1 MPLTRRAWLSL
12 AAAFPSLSGQNK
24 WNVNYDESKVPAY
37 TLPDPLRF
45 EDGTPVRSARD
56 WPRRRA
62 EILALFERHVY
73 GRIPGGRPAG
83 MRFEVLTQPEA
94 ALGGAAV
101 RKQVRVLFSGKS
113 DGPKMDLLLYLPP
126 NSRGKAPA
134 FLGLHFASNHTVRND
149 PGILINPAWERF
161 RKAAGKPLEAPAEQ
175 MRGSHA
181 SRWAVEKITG
191 AGFALVTA
199 YYCDIAPDRKDAFD
213 EGVYPL
219 FYRPGQTE
227 PADDEWGAIG
237 AWAWGLGR
245 ALDYLEQE
253 PAVDARRVA
262 VMGHSRLGKA
272 ALWASA
278 IDPRF
283 AIAISNNS
291 GCMGA
296 ALSRRRFG
304 ETVEIIST
312 AFPHWF
318 CRNFRQYA
326 NREDALPVDQHE
338 LVALSAPRPVY
349 AASAQEDLWADP
361 RGEFLSLVHA
371 SPVWRLLGKRGLPAT
386 EMPPVHQPVTGDLG
400 YHIRA
405 GKHDV
410 TDYDWEQYIA
420 FAKRHFGMK

>member
-12 AAAFPSLSGQNK
+12 AAALPSLSGQNRRE
-24 WNVNYDESKVPAY
+24 VNYDESKVPAY
-37 TLPDPLRF
+37 RLPDPLRF
-45 EDGTPVRSARD
+45 EDGTAVRSARD

-73 GRIPGGRPAG
+73 GRAPGGRPAG
-83 MRFEVLTQPEA
+83 MRFEVLTPPEA

-113 DGPKMDLLLYLPP
+113 DGPKMDLLLYFPP

-134 FLGLHFASNHTVRND
+134 FLGLHFSSNHTVRND
-149 PGILINPAWERF
+149 PGILVNPAWERF
-161 RKAAGKPLEAPAEQ
+161 RKAAGRPLEAPAEQ
-175 MRGSHA
+175 LRGSEA

-199 YYCDIAPDRKDAFD
+199 YYCDIAEDRKDAFD
-213 EGVYPL
+213 AGVYPL

-304 ETVEIIST
+304 ETVESIST
-312 AFPHWF
+312 TFPHWF

-326 NREDALPVDQHE
+326 NREDALPVDQHQ

-371 SPVWRLLGKRGLPAT
+371 SPVWRLLGRRGLPAT
-386 EMPPVHQPVTGDLG
+386 EMPPLHQPAAGDLG